1 MPQSS
6 PGAVQDAP
14 NLLVVEDESVV
25 AMDIAGQ
32 LREMGYRVCGWVD
45 NGLDAIARAR
55 AERPDLVLM
64 DVVLRGEMDGIAAAA
79 AIGAELQIPIL
90 FLTAYSD
97 DQTVDRAAA
106 AMPYGYLTNP
116 SRAASCAP

>member
-1 MPQSS
+1 MLQSL
-6 PGAVQDAP
+6 PGAARDAP
-14 NLLVVEDESVV
+14 TLLVVEDESVV

-32 LREMGYRVCGWVD
+32 LHEMGYRVCGCVD
-45 NGLDAIARAR
+45 NGADAILRAR

-64 DVVLRGEMDGIAAAA
+64 DVVLKGEMDGIAAAA

-97 DQTVDRAAA
+97 DQTVDRAAQ
-106 AMPYGYLTNP
+106 AMP
-116 SRAASCAP
+116 